1 MEKVIAEMSLPPA
14 LPRLASCVF
23 ISAYSLIGLFMDR
36 GIHAHSSPSSTVG
49 FCICVFVER
58 LLRASLAQ
66 MHLPL
71 SLLLS
76 QGWPLCLRLSRLL
89 PHGAFVSAS
98 GSTIGRGRDR
108 AASDGGPLQGGRLW
122 FR

>member
-76 QGWPLCLRLSRLL
+76 QGWPLL